1 MKISNLGLIPYQE
14 AWEYQ
19 KNCVAHVTEDRDSE
33 EIIICHH
40 PSVVTLGKKSTPS
53 DLCGWQGETVA
64 IERGG
69 KATYHGPSQIVV
81 YPILDLKKRG
91 NDIYKYLRNLEMGV
105 VELLSLYGLR
115 AHGDHENTGVW
126 CQEKKIASIGVAIK
140 KWVTYHG
147 IAFNIYRDEMAF
159 KGINPCG
166 FETSV
171 MSSLEEL
178 IQKKIGRET
187 LEDTLAQ
194 IYIETFKT
202 N

>member
-1 MKISNLGLIPYQE
+1 MKISNLGLIPYQG

-19 KNCVAHVTEDRDSE
+19 KSCVTRVTENRDRE

-40 PSVVTLGKKSTPS
+40 PAVVTLGKKSTPS

-105 VELLSLYGLR
+105 VELLSLYGLSAR
-115 AHGDHENTGVW
+115 GDHENTGVW

-166 FETSV
+166 FETNV
-171 MSSLEEL
+171 MSSLEEM
-178 IQKKIGRET
+178 IHKKIGRES